1 MRTVKLYGELA
12 EFTGR
17 KEIVADIADVAE
29 SVRML
34 VANFAG
40 LDRHMAEREY
50 VVCVGEKSIG
60 LDELADPIGNE
71 EILIT
76 PVIAGAGG
84 NTGRTLLGIA
94 LIATAVIATGGTS
107 ILTAPV
113 FTAGTAATATAAAVP
128 ATFSGMALLGKVGM
142 LLVLSGIAG
151 MLTPT
156 PKTPEET
163 EDPRKTFNFSGVTNT
178 SAAGVPVPIVLGRT
192 ITGSVVVSAG
202 IDTVQVDTGTGN
214 T

>member
-29 SVRML
+29 SLRML

-50 VVCVGEKSIG
+50 VVCVGDTSIG
-60 LDELADPIGNE
+60 LDELKDPIGKE

-84 NTGRTLLGIA
+84 NVGKILIGAVMIGAAFVTGGASLT
-94 LIATAVIATGGTS
+94 ATG
-107 ILTAPV
+107 L
-113 FTAGTAATATAAAVP
+113 
-128 ATFSGMALLGKVGM
+128 TFSTASGIGAFGWQAITYIGAS
-142 LLVLSGIAG
+142 LVFGGIAG
-151 MLTPT
+151 LLTPT
-156 PKTPEET
+156 PKTPEQT
-163 EDPRKTFNFSGVTNT
+163 EDPRESFNFSGITNT
-178 SAAGVPVPIVLGRT
+178 SCNFL
-192 ITGSVVVSAG
+192 
-202 IDTVQVDTGTGN
+202 TV
-214 T
+214 

>member
-50 VVCVGEKSIG
+50 VVCVGNTSIG
-60 LDELADPIGNE
+60 LDELKNPIGKS

-84 NTGRTLLGIA
+84 NMGKILLGAA
-94 LIATAVIATGGTS
+94 LIGLSFYTGGLGLGASMSFATG
-107 ILTAPV
+107 A
-113 FTAGTAATATAAAVP
+113 
-128 ATFSGMALLGKVGM
+128 KVGFVAKS
-142 LLVLSGIAG
+142 LFYIGAGLVFGGIAG
-151 MLTPT
+151 MLAPT
-156 PKTPEET
+156 PKTPEKT
-163 EDPRKTFNFSGVTNT
+163 EDPRESFNFSGITNT
-178 SAAGVPVPIVLGRT
+178 NAAGVPVPIVLGRT

-202 IDTVQVDTGTGN
+202 IDTVQVDT
-214 T
+214 

>member
-12 EFTGR
+12 EFVGR
-17 KEIVADIADVAE
+17 KEIVADIADVGE

-34 VANFAG
+34 VANFEG

-50 VVCVGEKSIG
+50 VVCVGDRSIG
-60 LDELADPIGNE
+60 VDQIRDPIGTE

-76 PVIAGAGG
+76 PVIAGAG
-84 NTGRTLLGIA
+84 NTGRTILGVA
-94 LIATAVIATGGTS
+94 LIAAAIYFSGGM
-107 ILTAPV
+107 
-113 FTAGTAATATAAAVP
+113 AGGMTLGMSGFQASSTAAGWFAAGGAGW
-128 ATFSGMALLGKVGM
+128 AAIGNVGI

-163 EDPRKTFNFSGVTNT
+163 EDPRKSFNFSGITNT
-178 SAAGVPVPIVLGRT
+178 SSAGVPVPIVLGRT

-202 IDTVQVDTGTGN
+202 IDTVQVDA
-214 T
+214 

>member
-50 VVCVGEKSIG
+50 VVCVGDTSIG
-60 LDELADPIGNE
+60 LDEINDPIGKS

-76 PVIAGAGG
+76 PVISGAGG
-84 NTGRTLLGIA
+84 NLGKI
-94 LIATAVIATGGTS
+94 LIGAVMIGAAFATGGAS
-107 ILTAPV
+107 LTA
-113 FTAGTAATATAAAVP
+113 TGL
-128 ATFSGMALLGKVGM
+128 TFSTASGIGAFGWQAITYIGAS
-142 LLVLSGIAG
+142 LVFGGIAG
-151 MLTPT
+151 LLTPT
-156 PKTPEET
+156 PKTPERT
-163 EDPRKTFNFSGVTNT
+163 EDPRESFNFSGITNT
-178 SAAGVPVPIVLGRT
+178 NAAGVPVPIVLGRT

-202 IDTVQVDTGTGN
+202 IDTVQVDT
-214 T
+214 

>member
-29 SVRML
+29 SVKML

-40 LDRHMAEREY
+40 LDRHIAEREY
-50 VVCVGEKSIG
+50 VVCVGDTSIG
-60 LDELADPIGNE
+60 LDEINDPIGKS

-84 NTGRTLLGIA
+84 NVGKILLGAA
-94 LIATAVIATGGTS
+94 LIGAAFLVPGG
-107 ILTAPV
+107 I
-113 FTAGTAATATAAAVP
+113 TAASWAKGITYGAGAAGFASK
-128 ATFSGMALLGKVGM
+128 AMIYIGAG
-142 LLVLSGIAG
+142 LVFGGIAG
-151 MLTPT
+151 MLAPT
-156 PKTPEET
+156 PKTPEKT
-163 EDPRKTFNFSGVTNT
+163 EDPRESFNFSGITNT
-178 SAAGVPVPIVLGRT
+178 NAAGVPVPIVLGRT

-202 IDTVQVDTGTGN
+202 IDTVQVDTGAEDT
-214 T
+214 

>member
-50 VVCVGEKSIG
+50 VVCVGNTSIG
-60 LDELADPIGNE
+60 LDEINDPIGREN
-71 EILIT
+71 ILIT

-84 NTGRTLLGIA
+84 NTGKILLGAAMIGA
-94 LIATAVIATGGTS
+94 AFMTGG
-107 ILTAPV
+107 ITAFTWAKGFTFAGKYAFAAKSLLYVGASLV
-113 FTAGTAATATAAAVP
+113 FA
-128 ATFSGMALLGKVGM
+128 
-142 LLVLSGIAG
+142 GIAG
-151 MLTPT
+151 MLTPV
-156 PKTPEET
+156 PKTPEQT
-163 EDPRKTFNFSGVTNT
+163 EDPRESFNFSGITNT
-178 SAAGVPVPIVLGRT
+178 NAAGVPVPIVLGRT

-202 IDTVQVDTGTGN
+202 IDTVQVDT
-214 T
+214 

>member
-29 SVRML
+29 SIRML

-50 VVCVGEKSIG
+50 VVCVGDTSIG
-60 LDELADPIGNE
+60 VDELKDPIGKE

-84 NTGRTLLGIA
+84 NTGKIIIGIA
-94 LIATAVIATGGTS
+94 LIATAFMVPGGYS
-107 ILTAPV
+107 LAAGLKAGFV
-113 FTAGTAATATAAAVP
+113 AEGTAIAWYASSMASIGAALI
-128 ATFSGMALLGKVGM
+128 F
-142 LLVLSGIAG
+142 SGIAG
-151 MLTPT
+151 MLTPV
-156 PKTPEET
+156 PKTPEKT
-163 EDPRKTFNFSGVTNT
+163 EDPRESFNFSGITNT
-178 SAAGVPVPIVLGRT
+178 NAAGVPVPIVLGRT

-202 IDTVQVDTGTGN
+202 IDTVQVDT
-214 T
+214 

>member
-29 SVRML
+29 GVRML

-50 VVCVGEKSIG
+50 VVCVGDTSIG
-60 LDELADPIGNE
+60 LDELNDPIGKSD
-71 EILIT
+71 ILIT

-84 NTGRTLLGIA
+84 NTGRIILGVALVGISFMTLGAGAPMTMAYLKGAETAVAAGFLAKSMFAIGASLVFGGIA
-94 LIATAVIATGGTS
+94 N
-107 ILTAPV
+107 
-113 FTAGTAATATAAAVP
+113 
-128 ATFSGMALLGKVGM
+128 LLN
-142 LLVLSGIAG
+142 
-151 MLTPT
+151 P
-156 PKTPEET
+156 PPDTPEIT
-163 EDPRKTFNFSGVTNT
+163 EDPRNSFNFSGITNT
-178 SAAGVPVPIVLGRT
+178 NAAGVPVPIVLGRT

-202 IDTVQVDTGTGN
+202 IDTVQVDT
-214 T
+214 

>member
-17 KEIVADIADVAE
+17 KEIVADIADVGE

-50 VVCVGEKSIG
+50 VVCVGNTSIG
-60 LDELADPIGNE
+60 LDELNDPIGKE
-71 EILIT
+71 DIFIT

-84 NTGRTLLGIA
+84 NTGRIILGVA
-94 LIATAVIATGGTS
+94 LIGLAFYTGG
-107 ILTAPV
+107 LTAGALFAKSSVAGSLAGASFATQALFSIGASLV
-113 FTAGTAATATAAAVP
+113 FGGI
-128 ATFSGMALLGKVGM
+128 SNM
-142 LLVLSGIAG
+142 LN
-151 MLTPT
+151 P
-156 PKTPEET
+156 PPDTPETT
-163 EDPRKTFNFSGVTNT
+163 EDPRNSFNFSGITNT
-178 SAAGVPVPIVLGRT
+178 NAAGVPVPIVLGRT

-202 IDTVQVDTGTGN
+202 IDTVQVDT
-214 T
+214 

>member
-50 VVCVGEKSIG
+50 VVCVGDTSIG
-60 LDELADPIGNE
+60 LDELKDPIGKE
-71 EILIT
+71 DILIT

-84 NTGRTLLGIA
+84 NMGRILLGAAMIGLA
-94 LIATAVIATGGTS
+94 FATAGGSVAVQGGLMSAAGWAEAGYITKS
-107 ILTAPV
+107 L
-113 FTAGTAATATAAAVP
+113 FTVGAA
-128 ATFSGMALLGKVGM
+128 
-142 LLVLSGIAG
+142 LVLGGVAE
-151 MLTPT
+151 MLAPT
-156 PKTPEET
+156 PKTPEQT
-163 EDPRKTFNFSGVTNT
+163 EDPRESFNFSGITNT
-178 SAAGVPVPIVLGRT
+178 NAAGVPVPIVLGRT

-202 IDTVQVDTGTGN
+202 IDTVQVDT
-214 T
+214 

>member
-29 SVRML
+29 SIRML

-40 LDRHMAEREY
+40 LDRHMAEKEY
-50 VVCVGEKSIG
+50 VVCVGDTSIG
-60 LDELADPIGNE
+60 VDQIRDPIGTE
-71 EILIT
+71 DILIT

-84 NTGRTLLGIA
+84 NLGRTILGVA
-94 LIATAVIATGGTS
+94 LIATAIVMTGG
-107 ILTAPV
+107 
-113 FTAGTAATATAAAVP
+113 AATPFATAKTLMAAS
-128 ATFSGMALLGKVGM
+128 TFSSPAAFLFKAGALLT
-142 LLVLSGIAG
+142 LSGIAG

-156 PKTPEET
+156 PDTPQET
-163 EDPRKTFNFSGVTNT
+163 EDPRKSFNFSGITNT
-178 SAAGVPVPIVLGRT
+178 SSAGVPVPIVLGRT

-202 IDTVQVDTGTGN
+202 IDTVQVDA
-214 T
+214 

>member
-50 VVCVGEKSIG
+50 VVCVGDTSIG
-60 LDELADPIGNE
+60 VDELKDPIGKND
-71 EILIT
+71 ILIT

-84 NTGRTLLGIA
+84 NTGRIILG
-94 LIATAVIATGGTS
+94 AVMIGAAFATGGAS
-107 ILTAPV
+107 LA
-113 FTAGTAATATAAAVP
+113 AGSLAFNTAAGVGAFAWQAITYVGA
-128 ATFSGMALLGKVGM
+128 SLLFG
-142 LLVLSGIAG
+142 GISNLFA
-151 MLTPT
+151 PQ
-156 PKTPEET
+156 PETPEIT
-163 EDPRKTFNFSGVTNT
+163 EDPRNSFNFSGITNT
-178 SAAGVPVPIVLGRT
+178 NAAGVPVPIVLGRT

-202 IDTVQVDTGTGN
+202 IDTVQVN

>member
-1 MRTVKLYGELA
+1 MRKVKLYGKLA

-17 KEIVADIADVAE
+17 KEIVADIADVGE

-50 VVCVGEKSIG
+50 VVCVGDTSIG
-60 LDELADPIGNE
+60 LDEINDPIGKS

-76 PVIAGAGG
+76 PVISGAGG
-84 NTGRTLLGIA
+84 NLGKI
-94 LIATAVIATGGTS
+94 LIGAVMIGAAFATGGAS
-107 ILTAPV
+107 LTA
-113 FTAGTAATATAAAVP
+113 TGL
-128 ATFSGMALLGKVGM
+128 TFSTASGIGAFGWKAITYIGAS
-142 LLVLSGIAG
+142 LVFGGIAG
-151 MLTPT
+151 LLTPT

-163 EDPRKTFNFSGVTNT
+163 EDPRKSFNFSGITNT

-202 IDTVQVDTGTGN
+202 IDTVQVDA
-214 T
+214 

>member
-50 VVCVGEKSIG
+50 VVCVGNTSIG
-60 LDELADPIGNE
+60 VNELNDPIGKE
-71 EILIT
+71 DIFIT

-84 NTGRTLLGIA
+84 KYGRIIVG
-94 LIATAVIATGGTS
+94 AVMIGAAFATGGAS
-107 ILTAPV
+107 LAASGLA
-113 FTAGTAATATAAAVP
+113 FKTAA
-128 ATFSGMALLGKVGM
+128 GVGAFAWQTITYVGAS
-142 LLVLSGIAG
+142 LVFGGIAE
-151 MLTPT
+151 LLNPP
-156 PKTPEET
+156 PKTPEMT
-163 EDPRKTFNFSGVTNT
+163 EDPRNSFNFSGITNT
-178 SAAGVPVPIVLGRT
+178 NAAGVPVPIVLGRT

-202 IDTVQVDTGTGN
+202 IDTVQVN

>member
-34 VANFAG
+34 IANFAG
-40 LDRHMAEREY
+40 LDIHMAEREY
-50 VVCVGEKSIG
+50 VVCVGDTSIG
-60 LDELADPIGNE
+60 LDEFKDPIGKE

-84 NTGRTLLGIA
+84 NTGKVILGVA
-94 LIATAVIATGGTS
+94 LIAAAFMIPGG
-107 ILTAPV
+107 I
-113 FTAGTAATATAAAVP
+113 TAATWAKGITYGNGFVGIASKALIHVGAA
-128 ATFSGMALLGKVGM
+128 
-142 LLVLSGIAG
+142 LVLYGVAG
-151 MLTPT
+151 MLTPV

-163 EDPRKTFNFSGVTNT
+163 EDPRRTFNFSGITNT

>member
-17 KEIVADIADVAE
+17 KEIVADIADVGE

-50 VVCVGEKSIG
+50 VVCVGDTSIG
-60 LDELADPIGNE
+60 LDEINDPIGKN

-84 NTGRTLLGIA
+84 DAGKILLGVAMIGLA
-94 LIATAVIATGGTS
+94 FATQGASLVGGLS
-107 ILTAPV
+107 
-113 FTAGTAATATAAAVP
+113 FNAAAGIP
-128 ATFSGMALLGKVGM
+128 AFGWQAITYIGAALVFG
-142 LLVLSGIAG
+142 GIAG
-151 MLTPT
+151 LLTPV
-156 PKTPEET
+156 PKTPEQT
-163 EDPRKTFNFSGVTNT
+163 EDPRESFNFSGITNT
-178 SAAGVPVPIVLGRT
+178 NTAGVPVPIVLGRT

-202 IDTVQVDTGTGN
+202 IDTVQVDT
-214 T
+214 

>member
-17 KEIVADIADVAE
+17 KEIVADIADVGE

-50 VVCVGEKSIG
+50 VVCVGDTSIG
-60 LDELADPIGNE
+60 VDELNDPIGKKD
-71 EILIT
+71 IFIT

-84 NTGRTLLGIA
+84 NTGRIILGVVMIA
-94 LIATAVIATGGTS
+94 AAVYFAPAAAYGGGF
-107 ILTAPV
+107 L
-113 FTAGTAATATAAAVP
+113 TAGTAGTTMGAMGIATVAAGRI
-128 ATFSGMALLGKVGM
+128 GMALVLG
-142 LLVLSGIAG
+142 GIAG
-151 MLTPT
+151 LLTPT
-156 PKTPEET
+156 PDTPKDT
-163 EDPRKTFNFSGVTNT
+163 EDPRNSFNFSGITNT
-178 SAAGVPVPIVLGRT
+178 NAAGVPVPIVLGRT

-202 IDTVQVDTGTGN
+202 IDTVQVDT
-214 T
+214 

>member
-1 MRTVKLYGELA
+1 MRKVKLYGELA

-29 SVRML
+29 SVKML

-40 LDRHMAEREY
+40 LENHMANNQY
-50 VVCVGEKSIG
+50 VVTVGNTAIG
-60 LDELADPIGNE
+60 LDEIQDPIGKQ

-84 NTGRTLLGIA
+84 NTGRTILGIA
-94 LIATAVIATGGTS
+94 LIAAAITFAPAATPGLS
-107 ILTAPV
+107 VL
-113 FTAGTAATATAAAVP
+113 TAGTFSSTAAFVR
-128 ATFSGMALLGKVGM
+128 KVGV
-142 LLVLSGIAG
+142 LLTLSGIAG
-151 MLTPT
+151 MLTPV
-156 PKTPEET
+156 PKTPEQT
-163 EDPRKTFNFSGVTNT
+163 EDPRESFNFSGITNT

-202 IDTVQVDTGTGN
+202 IDTVQVDT
-214 T
+214 

>member
-17 KEIVADIADVAE
+17 KEIVADIADVGE

-50 VVCVGEKSIG
+50 VVCVGNTSIG
-60 LDELADPIGNE
+60 LDELKDPIGKE

-84 NTGRTLLGIA
+84 NVGKILIGAA
-94 LIATAVIATGGTS
+94 LIATAVFLPGALGITSGAFAPLGISSAGALTGG
-107 ILTAPV
+107 
-113 FTAGTAATATAAAVP
+113 FATK
-128 ATFSGMALLGKVGM
+128 ALLYIGAG
-142 LLVLSGIAG
+142 LVFGGIAG
-151 MLTPT
+151 LLTPT
-156 PKTPEET
+156 PKTPERT
-163 EDPRKTFNFSGVTNT
+163 EDPRESFNFSGITNT
-178 SAAGVPVPIVLGRT
+178 NAAGVPVPIVLGRT

-202 IDTVQVDTGTGN
+202 IDTVQVDT
-214 T
+214 

>member
-50 VVCVGEKSIG
+50 VVCVGDTSIG
-60 LDELADPIGNE
+60 LDEINDPIGKQD
-71 EILIT
+71 ILIT

-84 NTGRTLLGIA
+84 NTGKILLGVA
-94 LIATAVIATGGTS
+94 LVATAFVTFGTS
-107 ILTAPV
+107 AAFAGGSLAGL
-113 FTAGTAATATAAAVP
+113 GTA
-128 ATFSGMALLGKVGM
+128 SGMFGTAWGSALLFKTGAY
-142 LLVLSGIAG
+142 LVLSGIAG
-151 MLTPT
+151 LLTPT
-156 PKTPEET
+156 PPTPEKT
-163 EDPRKTFNFSGVTNT
+163 EDPRESFNFSGITNT

-192 ITGSVVVSAG
+192 ITGSVVISAG
-202 IDTVQVDTGTGN
+202 IDTVQVDA
-214 T
+214 